1 MRFNSS
7 EVTLTSNHTKL
18 FFSSQLKTTD
28 KMKRRISIVSLGSV
42 IAIISAILI
51 RFITARSSYAQI
63 SDLNTSSNLLTN
75 DSNIIDIQARRCDDN
90 NKSKALITCSQLSF
104 DDELQS
110 VLSPSPS
117 TATTQPLTLS
127 YQLTHIRDLFA
138 PKNLIRKL
146 NYILSS
152 LLSNLL
158 ESFLKTFIS
167 YKPSTEYTTEY
178 TSEYTSSSSSASL
191 SSKVMRQ
198 THKQLNDHV
207 TVDMTT
213 VPTERLKLI
222 NTVTSTTKYNNPAL
236 HQLGRD
242 TEFIVSEHMVYRY
255 YAAVDWAHRYNGK
268 RYTILY
274 YTLN

>member
-7 EVTLTSNHTKL
+7 EVTLTSNHTKI
-18 FFSSQLKTTD
+18 FFSSQFKTTD

-63 SDLNTSSNLLTN
+63 SDLNTSNLLTN
-75 DSNIIDIQARRCDDN
+75 DSNIVDIQTRHCEDN
-90 NKSKALITCSQLSF
+90 NKSNALITCSQLSF

-110 VLSPSPS
+110 VLSPPS
-117 TATTQPLTLS
+117 TAASQPLTLS
-127 YQLTHIRDLFA
+127 YQLTHIRDLMS

-146 NYILSS
+146 NYILTTVFK
-152 LLSNLL
+152 NLV

-167 YKPSTEYTTEY
+167 YIPTSTTEYTTEY
-178 TSEYTSSSSSASL
+178 TSSGSL
-191 SSKVMRQ
+191 SSKVKRQ

-222 NTVTSTTKYNNPAL
+222 NTVTSTTKYNNPSL
-236 HQLGRD
+236 HQLGKD
-242 TEFIVSEHMVYRY
+242 TEFIVNEHMVYR
-255 YAAVDWAHRYNGK
+255 
-268 RYTILY
+268 
-274 YTLN
+274 